1 MARVPV
7 KTNMNAQ
14 STEDY
19 KKTNVQKVS
28 SNKSDVKVNK
38 PKKVKVKKRSQ
49 KPLPKS
55 LTNRKKKEVSVS
67 TTVRVRYT

>member
-1 MARVPV
+1 MARIPV
-7 KTNMNAQ
+7 KTNMNSQ
-14 STEDY
+14 NTDDY

-38 PKKVKVKKRSQ
+38 PKKVKVKKQNQ

-55 LTNRKKKEVSVS
+55 LTKGKKKEETV
-67 TTVRVRYT
+67 TTKVTVRYT

>member
-38 PKKVKVKKRSQ
+38 PKKVKIKKQNQ

-55 LTNRKKKEVSVS
+55 LTKGKKKEETV
-67 TTVRVRYT
+67 TTKVTVRYT

>member
-14 STEDY
+14 STDDY

-38 PKKVKVKKRSQ
+38 PKKVKVKKQNQ

-55 LTNRKKKEVSVS
+55 LTKGKKKEETV
-67 TTVRVRYT
+67 TTKVTVRYT

>member
-14 STEDY
+14 STDDY

-38 PKKVKVKKRSQ
+38 PKKVKIKKQNQ

-55 LTNRKKKEVSVS
+55 LTKGKKKEETV
-67 TTVRVRYT
+67 TTKVTVRYT

>member
-38 PKKVKVKKRSQ
+38 PKKVKVKQRSQ

-55 LTNRKKKEVSVS
+55 LTKGKKKEETVT